1 MAKGD
6 AETPGGCSA
15 DREGQHDVPG
25 EWHPGHGRHGPGA
38 GWEVS
43 VDRGSAWESFCFDEA
58 RCKQVFCFMYKSDIL
73 ISFRLI
79 ENVDPEKAVQL
90 YQQTANVFEVSEFVS
105 ST

>member
-1 MAKGD
+1 M
-6 AETPGGCSA
+6 
-15 DREGQHDVPG
+15 
-25 EWHPGHGRHGPGA
+25 
-38 GWEVS
+38 S
-43 VDRGSAWESFCFDEA
+43 VDRGSAWESFCFDEV